1 MIMHTTHEVSIDRA
15 RGIVVKKFRSAG
27 RDEPAREWAALTL
40 LARHAPGLAPAPVR
54 ADLDAE
60 YATIEMTWLLGT
72 PLGGAPLTAA
82 QAQALAAALQR
93 LWSSVPSPHGYPATT
108 PSAERLAA
116 TIRSMLTA
124 GSEMGDDPA
133 VTRACAVGTEWLNS
147 GALADPHPGSGA
159 VLGQGDP
166 NLANFLWDGRRI
178 RIVDFEDSGPSER
191 AFELAIFTEHISAW
205 SDTRLDADSFL
216 ALFDLTGAEAARLH
230 SFRCLTALF
239 WLLLLRPG
247 GPASAR
253 NPPGTLQ
260 RQASRL
266 LTLLS

>member
-1 MIMHTTHEVSIDRA
+1 MHTTHQVSVDRA
-15 RGIVVKKFRSAG
+15 RGIVVKTFRSAG

-54 ADLDAE
+54 ADLDAG
-60 YATIEMTWLLGT
+60 YATIEMTWLPGT
-72 PLGGAPLTAA
+72 PLGGAPLTPP
-82 QAQALAAALQR
+82 QAHALAVALEQ
-93 LWSSVPSPHGYPATT
+93 LWSSVRSPQGYPATT

-116 TIRSMLTA
+116 TTRSMLTA
-124 GSEMGDDPA
+124 GLEMGDDPA
-133 VTRACAVGTEWLNS
+133 VSRARAAGTAWLDAN
-147 GALADPHPGSGA
+147 ALPHPHPGSGT

-166 NLANFLWDGRRI
+166 NLANFLWDGQRI

-216 ALFDLTGAEAARLH
+216 ALFDLTRAEAAKVH
-230 SFRCLTALF
+230 GFRCLAALF

-247 GPASAR
+247 GPVSAR
-253 NPPGTLQ
+253 NPPGTLH
-260 RQASRL
+260 RQALRL